1 MSQRVNTIEFD
12 IDEKGCFC
20 NGLLCFENGVIKK
33 YVNSQLTGEF
43 SLENIDELCKII
55 NVGCGSLEMKKKNCD
70 VDENI
75 VLCNFSMS
83 CIKEVSE
90 FNKMV
95 NSYIETGETHNVYF
109 ENGRCPHCG
118 RPYFQ
123 NSKECLFCT
132 KKGNL
137 LKKTFKMFRSYF
149 MAILKITILLILSTV
164 MTIIKPIIQ
173 GNLIDKYFTRTDAVS
188 FDVASKGLVNSVLI
202 LVGLYLLGMALGT
215 VSSILIAKVGC
226 SFSHDLRCRLFDKV
240 QRMSISSVA
249 KHTNGE
255 LIHRISNDTEN
266 VMNFFVSEASR
277 LLERFIIFLIV
288 LIVLFVTSYKLTIL
302 VVLPIPIAIFLFYKS
317 SDKMHKYNAQLWR
330 SGSKEASVLNDIIR
344 GIRLVK
350 TFGNE
355 EKEIA
360 KYSKVSG
367 SFCKMSI
374 INGRFWALFVEPVS
388 FLIAI
393 GEILVLIIGGK
404 MVIDGELSLGSF
416 VSFNLYLAH
425 LYSPLRWMSGLPRR
439 FSNATTSLVKIF
451 DILDEEIDVENS
463 EKSITEIN
471 GGDIVFENV
480 SFGYKS
486 YEPVLKNIN
495 VTMQEGKM
503 YGLVGHSGAGK
514 STMINLIIR
523 LFDPNEGKISVGGI
537 NLTDYDQRSFRNK
550 IGVVYQ
556 DTYLF
561 SGTIY
566 DNIKYSSENA
576 SMEEIINSAK
586 IANAHDFIMRLPDGY
601 NTVIGENGYR
611 LSGGERQ
618 RLAIARAVL
627 KDPQILILDEAT
639 SALDPETEELIQQAL
654 GRLVKGRTTVA
665 IAHRL
670 STLRHADKL
679 IVIENGEIAEMGTHV
694 DLLRERGIYYDL
706 VMAQKQLTRREK

>member
-33 YVNSQLTGEF
+33 FINSQFVEQF
-43 SLENIDELCKII
+43 SLENIEGLCKFI

-83 CIKEVSE
+83 CINEISE

-95 NSYIETGETHNVYF
+95 NSFIETGETHKVCF
-109 ENGRCPHCG
+109 ENGRCPECG
-118 RPYFQ
+118 RPYMQ
-123 NSKECLFCT
+123 NSKECLFCAQ
-132 KKGNL
+132 KSSL
-137 LKKTFKMFRSYF
+137 LKKTFTMFRSYF
-149 MAILKITILLILSTV
+149 VAIIRITFLLILSTL
-164 MTIIKPIIQ
+164 MTIIKPIVQ
-173 GNLIDKYFTRTDAVS
+173 GNLIDKYFTTSDNIS
-188 FDVASKGLVNSVLI
+188 FDTASKGLANAVLI
-202 LVGLYLLGMALGT
+202 LVGLYLAGIILGA
-215 VSSILIAKVGC
+215 VSSILTAKVGS

-240 QRMSISSVA
+240 QQMSISAVS

-266 VMNFFVSEASR
+266 VMNFFVSEGSK
-277 LLERFIIFLIV
+277 LFERIIVFFVV
-288 LIVLFVTSYKLTIL
+288 LIILLVTNYKLTLL
-302 VVLPIPIAIFLFYKS
+302 VVLPIPIAIYLFYKS
-317 SDKMHKYNAQLWR
+317 NDRMHKYNAQLWR
-330 SGSKEASVLNDIIR
+330 SGAKESSVLNDIIR
-344 GIRLVK
+344 GMRVVK

-355 EKEIA
+355 EKEIK
-360 KYSKVSG
+360 KYSYVSG
-367 SFCKMSI
+367 NFCKMSI
-374 INGRFWALFVEPVS
+374 INGRFWALFVEPTS

-393 GEILVLIIGGK
+393 GEIFVLIFGGK
-404 MVIDGELSLGSF
+404 MVLDGELSLGSF
-416 VSFNLYLAH
+416 VSFNLYLAY
-425 LYSPLRWMSGLPRR
+425 LYSPLKWMSGLPRR
-439 FSNATTSLVKIF
+439 FSNAITSLVKIF
-451 DILDEEIDVENS
+451 DILDEEIEIKDT
-463 EKSITEIN
+463 EKSTTEIKR
-471 GGDIVFENV
+471 GDLVFEDV

-523 LFDPNEGKISVGGI
+523 LFDPNEGKITLGGT
-537 NLTDYDQRSFRNK
+537 NLTDYDQQSFRNK

-556 DTYLF
+556 DTFLF
-561 SGTIY
+561 AGTIY

-576 SMEEIINSAK
+576 SMEEVINSAK

-611 LSGGERQ
+611 LSGGEKQ
-618 RLAIARAVL
+618 RIAIARAVL

-639 SALDPETEELIQQAL
+639 SALDPETEELIQQAFQ
-654 GRLVKGRTTVA
+654 RLVKGRTTVA

-694 DLLRERGIYYDL
+694 ELLKQRGIYYNL
-706 VMAQKQLTRREK
+706 VMAQKQMTQREK

>member
-33 YVNSQLTGEF
+33 FINSQFVEQF
-43 SLENIDELCKII
+43 SLENIEGLCKFI

-83 CIKEVSE
+83 CINEISE
-90 FNKMV
+90 FSKMV
-95 NSYIETGETHNVYF
+95 NSFIETGETNNVCF
-109 ENGRCPHCG
+109 ENGRCPECG
-118 RPYFQ
+118 RPCMQ
-123 NSKECLFCT
+123 NSKECLFCA
-132 KKGNL
+132 KKRSL
-137 LKKTFKMFRSYF
+137 LKKTFTMFRSYF
-149 MAILKITILLILSTV
+149 VAIIKITFLLIFSTL
-164 MTIIKPIIQ
+164 MTIIKPIVQ
-173 GNLIDKYFTRTDAVS
+173 GNLIDKYFTTSDNIS
-188 FDVASKGLVNSVLI
+188 FDTASKGLANAVLI
-202 LVGLYLLGMALGT
+202 LVGLYLAGIILGA
-215 VSSILIAKVGC
+215 VSSILTAKVGS

-240 QRMSISSVA
+240 QQMSISAVS

-266 VMNFFVSEASR
+266 IMNFFVSEGSR
-277 LLERFIIFLIV
+277 LFERIIVFFVV
-288 LIVLFVTSYKLTIL
+288 LIILFVTNYKLTLL
-302 VVLPIPIAIFLFYKS
+302 VVLPIPIAIYLFYKS
-317 SDKMHKYNAQLWR
+317 NDRMHKYNAQLWR
-330 SGSKEASVLNDIIR
+330 SGAKESSVLNDIIR
-344 GIRLVK
+344 GMRVVK

-355 EKEIA
+355 EKEIK
-360 KYSKVSG
+360 KYSYVSG
-367 SFCKMSI
+367 NFCKMSI
-374 INGRFWALFVEPVS
+374 INGRFWALFVEPTS

-393 GEILVLIIGGK
+393 GEIFVLVFGGK
-404 MVIDGELSLGSF
+404 MVLDGELSLGSF
-416 VSFNLYLAH
+416 VSFNLYLAY
-425 LYSPLRWMSGLPRR
+425 LYSPLKWMSGLPRR
-439 FSNATTSLVKIF
+439 FSNAITSLVKIF
-451 DILDEEIDVENS
+451 DILDEEIEIKDT
-463 EKSITEIN
+463 EKSTTEIKR
-471 GGDIVFENV
+471 GDIVFEDV

-523 LFDPNEGKISVGGI
+523 LFDPNEGKITLGGT
-537 NLTDYDQRSFRNK
+537 NLTDYDQQSFRNK

-556 DTYLF
+556 DTFLF
-561 SGTIY
+561 AGTIY

-576 SMEEIINSAK
+576 SMEEVINSAK

-611 LSGGERQ
+611 LSGGEKQ
-618 RLAIARAVL
+618 RIAIARAVL

-639 SALDPETEELIQQAL
+639 SALDPETEELIQQAFQ
-654 GRLVKGRTTVA
+654 RLVKGRTTVA

-694 DLLRERGIYYDL
+694 ELLKQRGIYYNL
-706 VMAQKQLTRREK
+706 VMAQKQMTQREK